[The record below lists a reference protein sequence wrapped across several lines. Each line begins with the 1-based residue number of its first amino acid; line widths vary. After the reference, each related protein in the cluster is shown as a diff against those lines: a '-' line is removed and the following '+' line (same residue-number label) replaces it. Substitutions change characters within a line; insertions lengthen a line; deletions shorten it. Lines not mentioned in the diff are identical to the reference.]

1 MARSIPTQVLINKSL
16 VDFGLQLTQDNQY
29 SFYLNSSGGPR
40 DIGGGIYGRQTITAV
55 SIEPDDRAFF
65 LNTLNDL
72 QARFGLTFKQSPSAE
87 SADLRIYYDIE
98 IKTSQS
104 SGTIL
109 GIALQNSSA
118 NQRWYELIL
127 NQPPLKNNLS
137 YRRYALIHELGHSL
151 GLEHPFDGGDGDY
164 FESTSS
170 SQGAYPEETVM
181 AYRTPQSGSWPN
193 SYSTNDWQALQEIW
207 GSSAAKTEL
216 SFCYNESIS
225 AGDICNAVN
234 TALSQPPTG
243 TNTSTG
249 AAATRPIV
257 LDIKTDSWSETIL
270 VDIVDKASD
279 SNTTFNAPQINFNSQ
294 QVTGSLFQG
303 GAGNDIISGRAGWD
317 VLDGGAGRDLIHG
330 GNGRDILSGQAGADE
345 LHGDFGWNTY
355 KSERD
360 GFSDLIAIKSD
371 QWLVNWLYSKDGNSP
386 NGEKCDIIQG
396 LDQIDTIKIIGCSSQ
411 DLSFSEA
418 TAHGLSGIGIFARGS
433 LEALY
438 TGGDL
443 SITQLTG
450 MTSGDSSQAA
460 LNNQVYRYSIW

>member
-1 MARSIPTQVLINKSL
+1 MARSIPTQDLINKTL
-16 VDFGLQLTQDNQY
+16 VDFSLQLNQDNQY
-29 SFYLNSSGGPR
+29 SFYLNSSGGSK

-55 SIEPDDRAFF
+55 SIEQDDRAFF

-72 QARFGLTFKQSPSAE
+72 QARFGLTFKQAPNAE
-87 SADLRIYYDIE
+87 SADLRVYYDTE

-104 SGTIL
+104 SGTTL

-170 SQGAYPEETVM
+170 SQGAYPEDTVM

-193 SYSTNDWQALQEIW
+193 AYSTNDWLALQEIW

-225 AGDICNAVN
+225 AGDICSAVS
-234 TALSQPPTG
+234 TALSQA
-243 TNTSTG
+243 ST
-249 AAATRPIV
+249 ATRPIA
-257 LDIKTDSWSETIL
+257 LDITTDSWSESIL
-270 VDIVDKASD
+270 VNAADKASD
-279 SNTTFNAPQINFNSQ
+279 NDTTYNAPQINFNSQ
-294 QVTGSLFQG
+294 QITGSLFQG

-360 GFSDLIAIKSD
+360 GFTDLIAIKSD
-371 QWLVNWLYSKDGNSP
+371 QWLVNWLYNKAGNNP

-396 LDQIDTIKIIGCSSQ
+396 LDQSDSIKIIGCSSQ

-418 TAHGLSGIGIFARGS
+418 TAHGLSGIGIFAKGS

-460 LNNQVYRYSIW
+460 LNNQVVRYSIW

>member
-1 MARSIPTQVLINKSL
+1 MARQIPTQDLINKSL
-16 VDFGLQLTQDNQY
+16 VDFAL
-29 SFYLNSSGGPR
+29 YLNRDGQYTFDLNANAGPR
-40 DIGGGIYGRQTITAV
+40 NIGGGAYGRQTIAAV
-55 SIEPDDRAFF
+55 SIEPDDKAFF
-65 LNTLNDL
+65 FNTLNNL
-72 QARFGLTFKQSPSAE
+72 QAKLGVTFKQAVNLE
-87 SADLRIYYDIE
+87 SADLRIYYDTE
-98 IKTSQS
+98 IKTSQT

-118 NQRWYELIL
+118 NQKWYELIL

-170 SQGAYPEETVM
+170 SQGAYPEDTVM
-181 AYRTPQSGSWPN
+181 AYRTPQSGLWPN
-193 SYSTNDWQALQEIW
+193 SFSTNDFQALQEIW
-207 GSSAAKTEL
+207 GSSAAKTEF
-216 SFCYNESIS
+216 SFCYTDAMS
-225 AGDICNAVN
+225 AGDICNAVS
-234 TALSQPPTG
+234 TALSQPT
-243 TNTSTG
+243 TSTG
-249 AAATRPIV
+249 STPRRPVI
-257 LDIKTDSWSETIL
+257 LDIRTDSWSDSIL
-270 VDIVDKASD
+270 INTADKASERD
-279 SNTTFNAPQINFNSQ
+279 TTFDAPQIDFNSQ
-294 QVTGSLFQG
+294 QITGSVFQG

-317 VLDGGAGRDLIHG
+317 VLDGGAGHDLIHG

-371 QWLVNWLYSKDGNSP
+371 QYLTNWLYNKAGNNP

-396 LDQIDTIKIIGCSSQ
+396 LDEIDKIKIIGCNSQ
-411 DLSFSEA
+411 DLSFSQA
-418 TAHGLSGIGIFARGS
+418 TAHGLGGIGIFAKGS

-443 SITQLTG
+443 SINQLAG

-460 LNNQVYRYSIW
+460 LSNQVYRYSVW